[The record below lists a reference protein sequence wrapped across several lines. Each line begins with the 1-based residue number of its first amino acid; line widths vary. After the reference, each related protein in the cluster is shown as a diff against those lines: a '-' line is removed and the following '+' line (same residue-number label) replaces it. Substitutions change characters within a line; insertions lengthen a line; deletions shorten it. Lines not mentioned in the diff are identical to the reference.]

1 VRVFTLIAL
10 AAVAG
15 PAAADRLITIPTG
28 SKIPYRTLVGE
39 YVFEKS
45 RSRTV
50 EAYLGLGIGKSF
62 DMELRS
68 ERIDEEEQIGT
79 FDIGYNYIAPI
90 RGFGPGLSVGVQDV
104 ANRSRDGRRAYF
116 AATFLE
122 GTPSNQVGDT
132 PASLTIGYMGGSIN
146 AAFVGVMMPFTDTL
160 RLLAEHNGRR
170 ITAGFEFRP
179 KPWAGIRL
187 LFRDRDTLLGASV
200 TTHF

>member
-1 VRVFTLIAL
+1 MRVITAFAFAAL
-10 AAVAG
+10 AG
-15 PAAADRLITIPTG
+15 PALADRLITIPTG
-28 SKIPYRTLVGE
+28 SKIPFRTVVGE

-79 FDIGYNYIAPI
+79 FDLGYNYIAPI

-122 GTPSNQVGDT
+122 GTPSTMIGDT
-132 PASLTIGYMGGSIN
+132 PASLTVGYMGGSIN
-146 AAFVGVMMPFTDTL
+146 AAFVGVMMPFTDTF

-170 ITAGFEFRP
+170 ITAGVEYRP
-179 KPWAGIRL
+179 APWVGLRL
-187 LFRDRDTLLGASV
+187 LFRERDTLLSASL
-200 TTHF
+200 TRHF